1 MADEGKKLINLR
13 VIDLKSELEKR
24 NLDVSGNKPA
34 LLERL
39 ELVIKFYLRKKKHG
53 DVKKKN
59 EGFFNLTEVIFNLI

>member
-39 ELVIKFYLRKKKHG
+39 ELVSFLFKKKKKTWRRKK
-53 DVKKKN
+53 
-59 EGFFNLTEVIFNLI
+59 

>member
-39 ELVIKFYLRKKKHG
+39 ETVS
-53 DVKKKN
+53 KN
-59 EGFFNLTEVIFNLI
+59 SFFFNVAMFFSLEINISIE

>member
-39 ELVIKFYLRKKKHG
+39 ELVSKKKKIRRH
-53 DVKKKN
+53 V
-59 EGFFNLTEVIFNLI
+59 FFFF

>member
-24 NLDVSGNKPA
+24 SLDVSGNKPA

-39 ELVIKFYLRKKKHG
+39 ELVIKFNLNKKKMATM
-53 DVKKKN
+53 KKKEKN
-59 EGFFNLTEVIFNLI
+59 DLIY

>member
-53 DVKKKN
+53 DVKKK
-59 EGFFNLTEVIFNLI
+59 

>member
-34 LLERL
+34 LLDRL
-39 ELVIKFYLRKKKHG
+39 ELVIIFLF
-53 DVKKKN
+53 KKKN
-59 EGFFNLTEVIFNLI
+59 MATIKKKKT

>member
-34 LLERL
+34 LLDRL
-39 ELVIKFYLRKKKHG
+39 ELVIIFLFKKKKHG
-53 DVKKKN
+53 DDKKRR
-59 EGFFNLTEVIFNLI
+59 LD